1 MYKFKS
7 ASDEYDIPA
16 LQKNQLWVST
26 LEFMNDP
33 MDLGFYIQ
41 GNKARDADII
51 AFQEKLNK
59 SFVIISLGK
68 IKQGRRLWNYYTDGM
83 KGFTLKYNNDDLIRG
98 LKDLGATKIAK
109 GIVKY
114 TDEKTDLTD
123 MFTEYL
129 KTGKIPSPQKADILF
144 TKDQSWESEQE
155 YRIIAEADF
164 LTKYKGAV
172 EHGGIKIEN
181 VIPTQII
188 IGYRMSEE
196 KTKLIVKYA
205 KENNVE
211 VRKYTPDFRSKSSK
225 TYISTVI
232 HAKEKLNEDQL
243 EEDEMET
250 VPQESDIMEVLNDS
264 KESNNIREQNLT

>member
-41 GNKARDADII
+41 GNKDRDADII

-68 IKQGRRLWNYYTDGM
+68 IRQGRRLWNYYTDGM
-83 KGFTLKYNNDDLIRG
+83 KGFALKYNNEDLIRG

-114 TDEKTDLTD
+114 TDEKTELTD
-123 MFTEYL
+123 VFTEYL

-144 TKDQSWESEQE
+144 TKDKSWESEQE

-164 LTKYKGAV
+164 LTKHEGAI

-225 TYISTVI
+225 TYISIVI

-264 KESNNIREQNLT
+264 KESNSIREQNLT

>member
-41 GNKARDADII
+41 GNKDRDADII

-68 IKQGRRLWNYYTDGM
+68 IRQGRRLWNYYTDGM
-83 KGFTLKYNNDDLIRG
+83 KGFALKYNNEDLIRG

-114 TDEKTDLTD
+114 TDEKTELTD
-123 MFTEYL
+123 VFTEYL

-144 TKDQSWESEQE
+144 TKDKSWESEQE

-164 LTKYKGAV
+164 LTKHEGAI
-172 EHGGIKIEN
+172 EYGGIKIEN

-188 IGYRMSEE
+188 IGYRMNEE

-225 TYISTVI
+225 MYISTVI
-232 HAKEKLNEDQL
+232 HAKEKLNEDQP
-243 EEDEMET
+243 EEDEIET
-250 VPQESDIMEVLNDS
+250 VLQESDIMEVLNDS
-264 KESNNIREQNLT
+264 KESINKREHNLT